1 VLADSADSWLL
12 EPRYFQLDFSCFQHL
27 DTIH

>member
-1 VLADSADSWLL
+1 VLPDSADSWLL
-12 EPRYFQLDFSCFQHL
+12 EPRYFQFDFSCFQHL